1 MQSGERGLDPLLCL
15 RTAVIAGENDPL
27 KYVHLHDAS
36 GAVTE
41 SVKQATSIV
50 LSHIDTSS
58 MQYAQGSP
66 DTVLPAVSVTRVLRS
81 RDTRNSDGRAPSPE
95 TEPDAFVPLAA
106 LVFAI
111 QQREERAGA
120 YLRNATL
127 AEIVPLPALERSA
140 VLDYLLGKRDSWEGI
155 VPSSDA
161 LDEASA
167 TKTQG
172 EADAQVEHVPASKP
186 KRVYVPDP
194 QDAEFVRRIR
204 SKYEIVLLDRDD
216 ALRGKLM
223 EEMEDGVPGMRASSD
238 LLALRTIVRP
248 RIEEAKRRSAVP
260 SKVTSSSRAASSK
273 PAGHGA
279 RKSRAQDP
287 IILLS
292 NSPTALVNMFNVKAL
307 LQDGIF
313 IHPEEARQQ
322 AGGIPEL
329 VVTIRAPSADENIT
343 SAGSGTLSRRILVVD
358 NADAVNRLGNG
369 LPGSDQDP
377 WSRVIAVFTTGQA
390 WQFKSYRWTD
400 PRDLFRNGMLHALT
414 ISHGR
419 VHSMEQRSIHITS
432 QRMGR
437 DTFTGALSQSLTII
451 QVDRTKRHTDKQLV
465 AFFWRSL
472 ESWVQRKKPR
482 LLS

>member
-1 MQSGERGLDPLLCL
+1 MQSGEHRPDPLLCL
-15 RTAVIAGENDPL
+15 RAAVKAGADDPL
-27 KYVHLHDAS
+27 KYVRLHDAS

-41 SVKQATSIV
+41 SVEQANSIV
-50 LSHIDTSS
+50 LSQIDTSS
-58 MQYAQGSP
+58 MQHAQGSP
-66 DTVLPAVSVTRVLRS
+66 DTVLPAISVTRVLRT
-81 RDTRNSDGRAPSPE
+81 RDTRNNEGKVPSPE
-95 TEPDAFVPLAA
+95 MEPDAFVPLAA

-155 VPSSDA
+155 VPLSGA
-161 LDEASA
+161 MDELPA
-167 TKTQG
+167 
-172 EADAQVEHVPASKP
+172 ADAKGETDNKDAHAPASKP
-186 KRVYVPDP
+186 KRIYIPDP
-194 QDAEFVRRIR
+194 QDADFVRRIR

-223 EEMEDGVPGMRASSD
+223 EETEDGVPSMRASSD
-238 LLALRTIVRP
+238 LLALRTMVGP
-248 RIEEAKRRSAVP
+248 RIEAAKRRSAVP
-260 SKVTSSSRAASSK
+260 SKATTSSRAAPSK
-273 PAGHGA
+273 PAAQGA

-307 LQDGIF
+307 LQDGVF

-329 VVTIRAPSADENIT
+329 VVTIRAPSADESAT
-343 SAGSGTLSRRILVVD
+343 STGSGTLSRRILVVD

-400 PRDLFRNGMLHALT
+400 PRDLFRNGMLHPLT
-414 ISHGR
+414 VSDGR
-419 VHSMEQRSIHITS
+419 VRSMEQRSIHITS
-432 QRMGR
+432 QRMER
-437 DTFTGALSQSLTII
+437 DTFTGALLQSLTII

-472 ESWVQRKKPR
+472 DSWVQRKKPR
-482 LLS
+482 LLL

>member
-279 RKSRAQDP
+279 RKSR
-287 IILLS
+287 
-292 NSPTALVNMFNVKAL
+292 
-307 LQDGIF
+307 
-313 IHPEEARQQ
+313 H
-322 AGGIPEL
+322 
-329 VVTIRAPSADENIT
+329 
-343 SAGSGTLSRRILVVD
+343 
-358 NADAVNRLGNG
+358 
-369 LPGSDQDP
+369 
-377 WSRVIAVFTTGQA
+377 
-390 WQFKSYRWTD
+390 
-400 PRDLFRNGMLHALT
+400 GM
-414 ISHGR
+414 I
-419 VHSMEQRSIHITS
+419 
-432 QRMGR
+432 
-437 DTFTGALSQSLTII
+437 
-451 QVDRTKRHTDKQLV
+451 
-465 AFFWRSL
+465 
-472 ESWVQRKKPR
+472 
-482 LLS
+482 